1 MFHKDENLLRSA
13 SYSTVFGVSNS
24 TTSEEIWEY
33 KFVTKYL
40 PLEEAF
46 IEYKLYTFLEDVC
59 VLLLVNFVKERGEG
73 ISLVNKSVR
82 WWKCDFHLFFC
93 HCQRQEWWPF
103 PNNAIEERVETVVG
117 ASKNPPNI
125 CFCCKPACLFLCF

>member
-46 IEYKLYTFLEDVC
+46 IVYKLYTFLEDVC

-82 WWKCDFHLFFC
+82 
-93 HCQRQEWWPF
+93 
-103 PNNAIEERVETVVG
+103 
-117 ASKNPPNI
+117 
-125 CFCCKPACLFLCF
+125 

>member
-40 PLEEAF
+40 PLEESF
-46 IEYKLYTFLEDVC
+46 IVYKLYTFLEDVC

-82 WWKCDFHLFFC
+82 
-93 HCQRQEWWPF
+93 
-103 PNNAIEERVETVVG
+103 
-117 ASKNPPNI
+117 
-125 CFCCKPACLFLCF
+125 

>member
-82 WWKCDFHLFFC
+82 
-93 HCQRQEWWPF
+93 
-103 PNNAIEERVETVVG
+103 
-117 ASKNPPNI
+117 
-125 CFCCKPACLFLCF
+125 